1 MIYFIYLLLAAC
13 VVFISIKCANYVDLL
28 DKKTNMSGAFIGG
41 VILAA
46 VTSLP
51 ELITSISAIVVVDSP
66 GLIIGNVLGSNIF
79 NLAILGALVIFGIK
93 SFINDKVSKSHRIT
107 LICTIAVYAILACC
121 IFFNMDYAIGGVS
134 IASVLILII
143 YLISL
148 KFLASDDSQND
159 NEDTS
164 PLTIKQ
170 IVIRFIIMAVLLV
183 ISSVLITYVTDI
195 IAVKLNLGASLA
207 GALFLGIATSL
218 PELSSSVALVRAKNH
233 NAMIGNIVGSN
244 MFNYLILLIGDLM
257 YFKASIYTLT
267 IDKQT
272 MLLTIFGF
280 IASIFTAIILSA
292 KYKNVS
298 SKVLYIICGVLI
310 IGCYLSFLVLSII

>member
-93 SFINDKVSKSHRIT
+93 SFINGKVSKSHRIT

-280 IASIFTAIILSA
+280 IASIFTAVILSA